1 MGAIE
6 EASTEVTV
14 PAPQPW
20 RTVAADDGGPGVPAG
35 SSDRTFGADVTEP
48 GGTDLEHPGI

>member
-1 MGAIE
+1 VGAIE